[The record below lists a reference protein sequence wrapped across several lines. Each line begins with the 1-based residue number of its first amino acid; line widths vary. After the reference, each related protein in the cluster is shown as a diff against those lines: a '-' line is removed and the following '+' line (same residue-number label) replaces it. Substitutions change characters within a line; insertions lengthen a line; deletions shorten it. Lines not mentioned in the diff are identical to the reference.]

1 MSKQLE
7 TDIKVLHEIILALS
21 RAQDDM
27 DLEIKD
33 TGEQH
38 LNSIV
43 SALISAGQ
51 LDENFDYKKEIPCKA
66 K

>member
-7 TDIKVLHEIILALS
+7 TDIKTLYEFICAVSSEH
-21 RAQDDM
+21 DDM
-27 DLEIKD
+27 DQEIRD

-43 SALISAGQ
+43 TSLISADL
-51 LDENFDYKKEIPCKA
+51 LDDNFDYKNEDK
-66 K
+66 

>member
-7 TDIKVLHEIILALS
+7 TDIRVLHEIILALS
-21 RAQDDM
+21 RHDDDM
-27 DLEIKD
+27 DLEIRD

-43 SALISAGQ
+43 TSLISAGQ
-51 LDENFDYKKEIPCKA
+51 LDEKFDYTSKEQL
-66 K
+66 